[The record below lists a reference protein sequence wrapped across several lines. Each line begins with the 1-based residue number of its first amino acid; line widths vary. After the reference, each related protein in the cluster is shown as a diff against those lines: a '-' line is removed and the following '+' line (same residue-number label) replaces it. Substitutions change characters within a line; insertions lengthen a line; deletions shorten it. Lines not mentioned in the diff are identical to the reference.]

1 MLRLINCNKPAFQV
15 FISFSSYLHMLFLE
29 QDPRASRVLV
39 RFPMV
44 PVTEMRISN
53 SRCGSSKSAFLGQ
66 ASLCVRLRNWGQKKN
81 CSGNIYHQYTPN
93 VSIYIYIPYI
103 NHYNFKGAKSLLA
116 CAKGPVFQQS
126 CVLSIQ
132 DQRKRNTPKSRA
144 KAKPDHMRRKLSH
157 KLTTNQCPTNHQTKS
172 GPSFTRIQHGSLKY
186 KNVQSQ

>member
-1 MLRLINCNKPAFQV
+1 MLWLINCNKPIQTCLS
-15 FISFSSYLHMLFLE
+15 SFSSYLHMLFLE

-66 ASLCVRLRNWGQKKN
+66 A
-81 CSGNIYHQYTPN
+81 NIS
-93 VSIYIYIPYI
+93 VSSETGFRKRIVKWLGPQFSEWVVMLIII
-103 NHYNFKGAKSLLA
+103 NHRFLKGAKSLLG

-132 DQRKRNTPKSRA
+132 DQRKRNIPKSRA